1 MPIERRALR
10 DLIRAEVL
18 RMLES
23 GELSRTEFIR
33 EATLAAELNVS
44 RTPLREAL
52 MMLEGE
58 GILESEP
65 GRGFRPVVVG
75 PEAIKELCPIIAA
88 LEGLALELSPLDDLV
103 ALAPE
108 LLKRAMS
115 FTQDKAEHGVIES
128 YDDAWHDLLTSACP
142 NGRLLD
148 LITAQ
153 RLALHRYERAI
164 LPEESML
171 ERSAIEHRD
180 VALSLAEGDV
190 SGAAKHLWTNWMNG
204 MRSLLG
210 DVPDHVTQKPFT
222 ANNTNKPASRAKHGP
237 RTERTRK
244 S

>member
-10 DLIRAEVL
+10 DLIRDEVL

-23 GELSRTEFIR
+23 GDLSRTEFIR

-52 MMLEGE
+52 MTLEGE

-75 PEAIKELCPIIAA
+75 PEAIRELCPIIAA

-108 LLKRAMS
+108 LLERAMS

-128 YDDAWHDLLTSACP
+128 YDDAWHDLLTSTCP

-180 VALSLAEGDV
+180 IALSLAEGDV
-190 SGAAKHLWTNWMNG
+190 PGASKHLWTNWMNG
-204 MRSLLG
+204 MNTLLG
-210 DVPDHVTQKPFT
+210 DVPEDVTENIPN
-222 ANNTNKPASRAKHGP
+222 AHNTNKPTPPAEHEPPTKRS
-237 RTERTRK
+237 TRP
-244 S
+244 